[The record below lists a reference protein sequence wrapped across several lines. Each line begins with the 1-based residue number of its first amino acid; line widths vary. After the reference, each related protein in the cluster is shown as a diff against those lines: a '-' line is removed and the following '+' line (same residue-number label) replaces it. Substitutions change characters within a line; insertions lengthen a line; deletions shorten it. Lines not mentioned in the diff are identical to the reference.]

1 MGYYKRNNGFT
12 RGPAWAEQPFQ
23 HITHEFWPDL
33 TKLREEAL
41 AVRDSN
47 EHRLTV
53 QVPNGRDDVDDV
65 VLDFQFVSDHTPV
78 LQEHWQNFQ
87 DWFGDTGAAY
97 CQYFYI
103 DANAD
108 YEWHRD
114 NVLRDIEY
122 DPRKVQETTTA
133 EIPDKYKVNSQTNFP
148 VQCAINVVLTEDG
161 SECEFYDFG
170 SYKYT
175 AGILNTS
182 HLHRV
187 FPSEQRILA
196 RISFLELLYEE
207 VIHRVRK
214 LEKRNKK

>member
-1 MGYYKRNNGFT
+1 MRGNNRIG
-12 RGPAWAEQPFQ
+12 RGPAWAEEPFYT
-23 HITHEFWPDL
+23 ITHEFWPDL
-33 TKLREEAL
+33 TKLKEEAL

-53 QVPNGRDDVDDV
+53 QVPNGRDDMDDI
-65 VLDFQFVSDHTPV
+65 VLDFQFAGAHTPV
-78 LQEHWQNFQ
+78 LQDFWKNFQ

-97 CQYFYI
+97 CQYFYL

-114 NVLRDIEY
+114 NVLNDVSY
-122 DPRKVQETTTA
+122 DPRKVQRATTV
-133 EIPDKYKVNSQTNFP
+133 EIPDKYNVEKQTNFP
-148 VQCAINVVLTEDG
+148 LNCAINVVLTEDG
-161 SECEFYDFG
+161 SECEFMDFG

-187 FPSEQRILA
+187 FPTSQRILA
-196 RISFLELLYEE
+196 RISFLELIYEE
-207 VIHRVRK
+207 VVHRVRK

>member
-23 HITHEFWPDL
+23 HLNYEFWPDL
-33 TKLREEAL
+33 KKMREEAI
-41 AVRDSN
+41 AVRESD

-114 NVLRDIEY
+114 NILRDIEY
-122 DPRKVQETTTA
+122 DPRKVIETTTA
-133 EIPDKYKVNSQTNFP
+133 EIPDKYKVSSQTNFP
-148 VQCAINVVLTEDG
+148 VQCAINVVLTDDG

-207 VIHRVRK
+207 VIHKIRK

>member
-122 DPRKVQETTTA
+122 DPRKVIETTTA
-133 EIPDKYKVNSQTNFP
+133 DIPDKYKVSSQSNFP

-207 VIHRVRK
+207 VIHRIRK
-214 LEKRNKK
+214 LERNKK

>member
-53 QVPNGRDDVDDV
+53 QVPNGSDDVDDV

-78 LQEHWQNFQ
+78 LQQHWQNFQ
-87 DWFGDTGAAY
+87 DWFGETGAAY

>member
-12 RGPAWAEQPFQ
+12 RGPAWAAEPFQ
-23 HITHEFWPDL
+23 HINHEFWPDL
-33 TKLREEAL
+33 TKLREEAI
-41 AVRDSN
+41 AVRESN

-87 DWFGDTGAAY
+87 DWFGETGAAY

-103 DANAD
+103 DANAE

-114 NVLRDIEY
+114 NILRDIEY
-122 DPRKVQETTTA
+122 DPRKIIETTTA
-133 EIPDKYKVNSQTNFP
+133 EIPDKYKVDSQTNFP

-161 SECEFYDFG
+161 SECEFMDFG

-196 RISFLELLYEE
+196 RISFLEMLYEE